1 MGIFRYNYNKPGPGV
16 DKDAPKK
23 KGLFLYLE
31 LLKRK
36 FGKLAQTTM
45 LYFICSIPM
54 LIIMNILFL
63 FFPINFEGLI
73 SEAATAV
80 GASVDMEAIQT
91 EAASG
96 VWMLGM
102 YFSVTMLVL
111 WGSGPASAAFSYIT
125 RCFTREEHS
134 WIMSDF
140 FQRFKENFKQAIIV
154 AVVDVLVLCLG
165 VNAIVFYF
173 QQAQSGATIWV
184 ILGCMS
190 LMLMLVYTFMH
201 FYIYQIM
208 VTYECKLKD
217 LYKNSL
223 ILALG
228 KAPMNLVLTIIC
240 AAMVF
245 AMFNYLNPLFALIL
259 SFLFFVGF
267 AKYPIEFYAA
277 RTISRIFVPE
287 SKGDTE

>member
-16 DKDAPKK
+16 EKDAPKK

-31 LLKRK
+31 LLRRK
-36 FGKLAQTTM
+36 FGKLAQATM

-54 LIIMNILFL
+54 IIIMNILFA
-63 FFPINFEGLI
+63 FAPIHFDALI
-73 SEAATAV
+73 TGAETAGAEAAV
-80 GASVDMEAIQT
+80 PD
-91 EAASG
+91 AAAG
-96 VWMLGM
+96 IITLGIF
-102 YFSVTMLVL
+102 FSMIVLVL
-111 WGSGPASAAFSYIT
+111 WGSGPASAAFAYIT

-140 FQRFKENFKQAIIV
+140 FQRFKENFKQAMIV
-154 AVVDVLVLCLG
+154 SVVDIAVMCLG
-165 VNAIVFYF
+165 TNAIFFYF
-173 QQAQSGATIWV
+173 ERARSSGATMWV
-184 ILGCMS
+184 ILACMS

-208 VTYECKLKD
+208 VTYECKTKD

-228 KAPMNLVLTIIC
+228 KAPMNLVLIIIC
-240 AAMVF
+240 SLMIF
-245 AMFNYLNPLFALIL
+245 ALFNYLNPIFAVLL
-259 SFLFFVGF
+259 SFLFFIGF

-277 RTISRIFVPE
+277 RTISKIFVPS